1 MIQSAMQEAEI
12 DWFQLAKEQREK
24 KFGLKKP
31 KDFKEKAR
39 QMRFLFGRGFETET
53 IRQVL

>member
-31 KDFKEKAR
+31 EDFKEKAR

-53 IRQVL
+53 IRQVI